1 MMSNDSMVQ
10 LLVLLAGVIGIIV
23 VILIIVWFT
32 IRAKEKRIERE
43 REKVE
48 LLIKSPIK

>member
-32 IRAKEKRIERE
+32 IRAKEKRIYT
-43 REKVE
+43 
-48 LLIKSPIK
+48 KSVKNTL